1 VVGSW
6 AIVVGI
12 DEYGDQQPALRS
24 AVRDALEFRSW
35 LVDPTDPKKLSEDKV
50 TLLLGRRRTAGEP
63 ADGGPAASDAVE
75 GELPATRDNLFRAI
89 NALMT
94 KSEGRGESLW
104 FYFSGHGLTAEW
116 ANREESALVF
126 PGSDPSRPFQT
137 IAVRSLAEF
146 FETTQF
152 KDQFFFIDA
161 CRNRIDPIGDEIG
174 PWQIPRRRDPGQDP
188 VQQFILYATSPGT
201 TTTDA
206 IWPQQPSRFSGPLL
220 SGLAGEGAAK
230 AWSWERRRYE
240 IRWDRLAGYVKATM
254 ENRLGD
260 QGSFAVPQDVGT
272 RGVEGRD
279 RDPLM
284 AVRESA
290 TVEPVKL
297 TLDLTSEPR
306 NPVAVTVADALGVA
320 VARATD
326 ISRLHVFPLLPRTYV
341 ATTVDRDGHIRRLL
355 APIELYGDLPE
366 PEISWQADDEALSG
380 DPYAPGEITIASP
393 DPLAIAEIRDETRP
407 VGVATHEEPCSA
419 PPGFYRVSLV
429 APERDT
435 YSESKTV
442 PLRGGETRPAELA
455 EPPVDP
461 RVKALAQTLGGSS
474 ANGYVT
480 PSAGAAPVAWAQPST
495 VVATAFGAAIH
506 GDDKALGGLGLDKP
520 PAAEEGESAVAFL
533 AVLGNADEKA
543 LQRLCVRIWRA
554 GDDVSD
560 DDLCQLRPTKA
571 GVASLVKHVDV
582 PEPHWLSLET
592 TDAEPTVVALPLINR
607 CVATVVAQ
615 VDADRIRLY
624 QLHPPAQ
631 EVEAST
637 PDALRRREHLQRQLL
652 GGRFD
657 GAERIVADVRNQAQS
672 DPFGACLAGYV
683 MLRLG
688 MREGLG
694 DLASD
699 IIDAARLSDGYILRG
714 EFEAHRQ
721 NDEGMRQAFTDA
733 VNAGVPAFGEGLTR
747 LIEGLRASSFVHPRG
762 ALVRHIFQRHVRGVM
777 WSAFTP
783 RRPLTPG
790 RLVITGADLGFE
802 G

>member
-1 VVGSW
+1 
-6 AIVVGI
+6 
-12 DEYGDQQPALRS
+12 
-24 AVRDALEFRSW
+24 
-35 LVDPTDPKKLSEDKV
+35 
-50 TLLLGRRRTAGEP
+50 
-63 ADGGPAASDAVE
+63 
-75 GELPATRDNLFRAI
+75 
-89 NALMT
+89 MT
-94 KSEGRGESLW
+94 KSEGRGEPLW
-104 FYFSGHGLTAEW
+104 FYFSGHGVTAEW

-126 PGSDPSRPFQT
+126 PGVDPSRPVQT
-137 IAVRSLAEF
+137 LAVRSLAEF

-161 CRNRIDPIGDEIG
+161 CRNRVDPIGDRDRSVADPAPARPG
-174 PWQIPRRRDPGQDP
+174 PGSRSSSSSSTRPRLGRRQRTRSGRSNR
-188 VQQFILYATSPGT
+188 AR
-201 TTTDA
+201 
-206 IWPQQPSRFSGPLL
+206 SRSVLL
-220 SGLAGEGAAK
+220 AGLAGEGAAK

-240 IRWDRLAGYVKATM
+240 IRWERLAGYVKATM
-254 ENRLGD
+254 ERAAGRS
-260 QGSFAVPQDVGT
+260 GTSFAVPQDVGT

-279 RDPLM
+279 RDPLL

-297 TLDLTSEPR
+297 TLDLSSEPP

-320 VARATD
+320 VAKATD

-380 DPYAPGEITIASP
+380 DPYAPGKITIESP

-407 VGVATHEEPCSA
+407 VGVATPRGALLRRHPASTASA
-419 PPGFYRVSLV
+419 SSRPSATR
-429 APERDT
+429 T
-435 YSESKTV
+435 SESKTV
-442 PLRGGETRPAELA
+442 PLRGGETRLAELA

-461 RVKALAQTLGGSS
+461 RAKALAEALGGSS

-495 VVATAFGAAIH
+495 VVATAFGSAIH
-506 GDDKALGGLGLDKP
+506 GDDKALAGLGLDKP
-520 PAAEEGESAVAFL
+520 PATEEGGSAVAFL
-533 AVLGNADEKA
+533 AVLGNADENA
-543 LQRLCVRIWRA
+543 LQNLRVRIWRA
-554 GDDVSD
+554 GDEVSD
-560 DDLCQLRPTKA
+560 GDLCQLRPTEA

-615 VDADRIRLY
+615 VDSDRIRLY
-624 QLHPPAQ
+624 QFHPPAQ
-631 EVEAST
+631 AVEAST

-652 GGRFD
+652 GGRLD

-694 DLASD
+694 ELASD
-699 IIDAARLSDGYILRG
+699 IVDAARLSDGYILRG

-790 RLVITGADLGFE
+790 RLVITGADVGFE